1 MPPNDFPDLH
11 WLALL
16 SSLHTYMISML
27 QETNMSENGQDKEEG
42 QHEKTNCKV
51 CKKEVYKTKII
62 MHITRN
68 ENCKKNYGGELDNLR
83 NEQEVKWKE
92 FQTKYQNE
100 YQKLKKDVVT
110 KKNANYYKKNADA
123 ICERNK
129 KIRHAK
135 KEMNRIIKKINKES
149 CAEIEN
155 KETKIFQQN
164 KETKKNYNTEVKNVI
179 KIPCKACKKQVL
191 SSKIV
196 MHVKRNKGCEEIYG
210 DELQILIKEK
220 AEAKKIYLE
229 KYKEIY
235 NEENKE
241 ILKKKRALLYQE
253 KKAKTL
259 KNEVPVKKLAKEKAP
274 YDPLKRKK
282 KYKKEKETKETLRQR
297 IFDAQKDDV
306 EDELYEND
314 EQVNRMLQR
323 EENESN
329 YEKQWYQENKDR
341 IKMGYDTSIRKE
353 KLKKEQLSKAKM
365 EKKIRET
372 DADEL
377 MLDRKFHGFCN
388 RERKKK
394 EWYKN
399 NSEEIK
405 KKRKEN
411 YDPDKKKR
419 QNEKQKE
426 KREAEAEV
434 QGDIKHIR
442 FLVMWNHNDHG
453 LDAKSRKYNS
463 NSKINT
469 HNRYRFGWNWLSTYD
484 WDEECYLRLG
494 VLKSQIG
501 VIYQKFEAQINE
513 VKEIALDFA
522 NNTQK
527 SSGDIEA
534 LYKELHQKHCDNW
547 HGFQKK
553 MDEEFHAIANSFGTT
568 FTCENNYEYCMKCE
582 CCAEYNYCLNHR
594 NFTRNRCDAFEWN
607 RFDEKRTRRVFQ
619 VGLANVKNLP
629 LRKDQCEKIK
639 DIEIKI
645 SAIHLTAD
653 IKVHN
658 FYDTEGDEDRS
669 SKSWTKS
676 SCCKDISKDW
686 RNLRMEIDTIF
697 KEITESF
704 GESFDPNAK
713 CEHDELRYRYSKFCP
728 SFSF

>member
-1 MPPNDFPDLH
+1 
-11 WLALL
+11 
-16 SSLHTYMISML
+16 
-27 QETNMSENGQDKEEG
+27 
-42 QHEKTNCKV
+42 
-51 CKKEVYKTKII
+51 
-62 MHITRN
+62 
-68 ENCKKNYGGELDNLR
+68 
-83 NEQEVKWKE
+83 
-92 FQTKYQNE
+92 
-100 YQKLKKDVVT
+100 
-110 KKNANYYKKNADA
+110 
-123 ICERNK
+123 
-129 KIRHAK
+129 
-135 KEMNRIIKKINKES
+135 
-149 CAEIEN
+149 
-155 KETKIFQQN
+155 
-164 KETKKNYNTEVKNVI
+164 
-179 KIPCKACKKQVL
+179 
-191 SSKIV
+191 

-419 QNEKQKE
+419 QNE
-426 KREAEAEV
+426 AS
-434 QGDIKHIR
+434 
-442 FLVMWNHNDHG
+442 L
-453 LDAKSRKYNS
+453 SRS
-463 NSKINT
+463 VS
-469 HNRYRFGWNWLSTYD
+469 
-484 WDEECYLRLG
+484 
-494 VLKSQIG
+494 
-501 VIYQKFEAQINE
+501 
-513 VKEIALDFA
+513 
-522 NNTQK
+522 
-527 SSGDIEA
+527 
-534 LYKELHQKHCDNW
+534 
-547 HGFQKK
+547 
-553 MDEEFHAIANSFGTT
+553 
-568 FTCENNYEYCMKCE
+568 
-582 CCAEYNYCLNHR
+582 
-594 NFTRNRCDAFEWN
+594 
-607 RFDEKRTRRVFQ
+607 
-619 VGLANVKNLP
+619 
-629 LRKDQCEKIK
+629 
-639 DIEIKI
+639 
-645 SAIHLTAD
+645 
-653 IKVHN
+653 
-658 FYDTEGDEDRS
+658 
-669 SKSWTKS
+669 
-676 SCCKDISKDW
+676 
-686 RNLRMEIDTIF
+686 ME
-697 KEITESF
+697 
-704 GESFDPNAK
+704 P
-713 CEHDELRYRYSKFCP
+713 
-728 SFSF
+728 